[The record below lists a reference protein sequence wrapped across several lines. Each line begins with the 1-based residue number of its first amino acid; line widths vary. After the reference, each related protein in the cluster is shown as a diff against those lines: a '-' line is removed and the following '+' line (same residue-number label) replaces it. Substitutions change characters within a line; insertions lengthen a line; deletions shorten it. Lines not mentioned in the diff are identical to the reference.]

1 MKVDRL
7 PAGASDEKLPKDFT
21 DDAYTNRRWRCQI
34 MDGHCTEGGGEMVES
49 EAKGDSEPE
58 DGLSDALGSSDIG
71 QPIEMEA
78 GSDEPVDGLSDA
90 LAKSDIGSDT

>member
-1 MKVDRL
+1 
-7 PAGASDEKLPKDFT
+7 
-21 DDAYTNRRWRCQI
+21 
-34 MDGHCTEGGGEMVES
+34 MVES